1 MVLKEFKKMSH
12 IVNTWSSINKTEPS
26 LNAQCCGCEACTNIC
41 GHQAIT
47 MKYDE
52 EGFGYPVVE
61 EDKCSDC
68 GLCQKVCPVFNKC
81 ESTEPYKAAFAGYSS
96 DEGTLKNCATGGF
109 ATELSRLIIQQGGE
123 VYGVSFSDD
132 YVKAEYHVATTID
145 ELTRFSGSKYVQS
158 QKKDVFKQIRKALAA
173 NKLALFVGCPCDVT
187 ALKLFLRKD
196 YDNLLTVE
204 LICMGVTSYKIAE
217 SYKEWAE
224 KRYHSKITFLNAR
237 SKEKGWYVPHLETR
251 FENGKKKIAS
261 LYGTYY
267 GFGSQ
272 MFNRPSCY
280 QCQYRGQTGVA
291 DIRIGDF
298 WGIKQTDPYWNPK
311 GVSVIYV
318 RSDKG
323 VLYLNQLKQNGF
335 CLHEVDYEV
344 ASLSNTSSY
353 KNKDQKYVLLREKFA
368 KEFIHGRGLP
378 AACWYTASFGF
389 IVKNVVPN
397 SWHEYLKKVYH
408 TFVDHKR

>member
-1 MVLKEFKKMSH
+1 MAH
-12 IVNTWSSINKTEPS
+12 IQNVWEKDS
-26 LNAQCCGCEACTNIC
+26 LTDRLVRQDCCGCTACEQVC
-41 GHQAIT
+41 GKSAII
-47 MKYDE
+47 MIEDM
-52 EGFGYPVVE
+52 EGFLYPVVN
-61 EDKCSDC
+61 EDICVDC
-68 GLCQKVCPVFNKC
+68 GLCTKVCPVINKC
-81 ESTEPYKAAFAGYSS
+81 ESIAPYKASFASYSS
-96 DEGTLKNCATGGF
+96 DDKTLQMCATGGF
-109 ATELSRLIIQQGGE
+109 ATELSRLTIKQGGI
-123 VYGVSFSDD
+123 VFGVSFSED
-132 YVKAEYHVATTID
+132 YVKAEYQVATTLD
-145 ELTRFSGSKYVQS
+145 ELKRFSGSKYVQS
-158 QKKDVFKQIRKALAA
+158 QKNDVFTQVRNTLV
-173 NKLALFVGCPCDVT
+173 NNELVLFVGCPCDVA

-280 QCQYRGQTGVA
+280 QCQYRSQTGVA

-298 WGIKQTDPYWNPK
+298 WGIKQSDPYWNPK

-318 RSDKG
+318 RSEKG
-323 VLYLNQLKQNGF
+323 INYINHMKQAGF
-335 CLHEVDYEV
+335 ILQEVDYEV
-344 ASLSNTSSY
+344 ATLSNSSSY

-368 KEFIHGRGLP
+368 KEFLHGRGLP
-378 AACWYTASFGF
+378 AACWRVASLGF
-389 IVKNVVPN
+389 VVKNVVP
-397 SWHEYLKKVYH
+397 SSLHEYLKRVYH
-408 TFVDHKR
+408 YFVDHKR